1 MRVIYLIQFQKF
13 HPSRAERV
21 ILFFR
26 QALRHLKAIVGNQL
40 GFLYNLVGPAMNPL
54 DIDIDACM
62 DAFMDACVARI
73 GSDPEGWDKPSSEEE
88 HQRFMKFSNHD
99 LSVEDVDFGTHGAVT
114 G

>member
-62 DAFMDACVARI
+62 DAFMDACVAKLVVTLRAGTSPLPKKNI
-73 GSDPEGWDKPSSEEE
+73 NGS
-88 HQRFMKFSNHD
+88 
-99 LSVEDVDFGTHGAVT
+99 
-114 G
+114 